1 MGRSYNKGEG
11 KKDLS
16 ESLAERLA
24 EIRGVANSKEFR
36 DEFGNTGLLATIND
50 IESLKALVDQ
60 LGLSKQEQK
69 DILEAGKSDSKY
81 LLLRTLE
88 MLMDEKK
95 GIVKNDAEDKN
106 FKFSLVNLVNKWKNG
121 SIELLACYDSKG
133 RFIGITS
140 GTGDTVTGLIPT
152 GGLVGGQS
160 IHIHPTSKTLPL
172 GGSFSPKDIK
182 TMRDYGMKKMVVTT
196 REGTFTLEAKD
207 NRTLSKVKD
216 KAINDEYVKLSVLRA
231 RAYEKFETD
240 LGGARRSDGRYVD
253 SLLTIQWRD
262 HHESVK
268 SVASRAGLT
277 YTFKPNKG
285 YEFLTAPKITIKPI
299 PEVD

>member
-11 KKDLS
+11 RKDLS
-16 ESLAERLA
+16 ESLRERLA
-24 EIRGVANSKEFR
+24 EIRGIANSKEFR
-36 DEFGNTGLLATIND
+36 DEFGNSGLLATTND
-50 IESLKALVDQ
+50 IEALKVLVDN
-60 LGLSKQEQK
+60 LGLSKQQQK
-69 DILEAGKSDSKY
+69 DILENAKSTDEY

-88 MLMDEKK
+88 ILSQEKK
-95 GIVKNDAEDKN
+95 GIVKNDADDKK
-106 FKFSLVNLVNKWKNG
+106 FKFSLVNLVEKWKNG
-121 SIELLACYDSKG
+121 SVELLACYDSKG

-140 GTGDTVTGLIPT
+140 GSGDTVVGNIPT

-160 IHIHPTSKTLPL
+160 IHIHPTTKTRPL

-182 TMRDYGMKKMVVTT
+182 TMREYGMKKMVVTT

-207 NRTLSKVKD
+207 NRGLSKIKD
-216 KAINDEYVKLSVLRA
+216 KTINEEYVKLGVLRA
-231 RAYEKFETD
+231 RAFEKFESD

-253 SLLTIQWRD
+253 SLSVIQWRD

-268 SVASRAGLT
+268 KLASEFGLS
-277 YTFKPNKG
+277 YSFKPNKG
-285 YEFLTAPKITIKPI
+285 YGFLASKSITVKKI